1 MATEIG
7 FEEFF
12 TRLIA
17 VENRV
22 DAISARFEGIQLY
35 PLLRV
40 RIFYALT
47 QMLGIFD
54 NPHPAQKKS
63 TAPQTFEPIVD
74 LGNFSKAPI
83 VVLPFR
89 RIVGASD
96 PYSDRILEI
105 LGDPNNP
112 LVKKPGKIRVLKF
125 EPTEASAEPDL
136 LRLKS
141 YFAEKY
147 LAAAEAKIQSKNF
160 QKSAIRWKRIVAALE
175 GEFGVELRKFRKYP
189 PAGLSQALA
198 ETAGYEEF
206 FKKTGTKH
214 LFIVNAYSAPAIV
227 LGAKKARV
235 KVHEIQHGFITALH
249 PAYSYPSANG
259 KPVSVGH
266 APDNLLVWGDFW
278 VDNVPLPKGTK
289 AVVTGPTAAF
299 KAYREKVQNQN
310 RIIPKQVLF
319 TSQGAVATQLLTSA
333 INTAK
338 TLKDHNVIYRLH
350 PNETLEDYERMATEI
365 AGKSLPKNFSFSHK
379 DPIFLDLVSQ
389 SEYLVGAFST
399 TLYEGLAL
407 GCKVLV
413 LPLPGFE
420 HVKRAIAL
428 DDMTLVSSLEELPG
442 QLATAKPAANPKR
455 YYA

>member
-1 MATEIG
+1 MANQIS

-12 TRLIA
+12 NRLVA
-17 VENRV
+17 VEARTG
-22 DAISARFEGIQLY
+22 AIEAKFEGIQLY

-47 QMLGIFD
+47 QGLGLFD
-54 NPHPAQKKS
+54 NPHPNSKKPEAAS
-63 TAPQTFEPIVD
+63 DVVPITNLDTF
-74 LGNFSKAPI
+74 GKAKV

-89 RIVGASD
+89 RQVNATD

-105 LGDPNNP
+105 LAEPKNP
-112 LVKKPGKIRVLKF
+112 LVKNPGEIRVLKF
-125 EPTEASAEPDL
+125 EPTGDNSEPDMQR
-136 LRLKS
+136 LRA

-147 LAAAEAKIQSKNF
+147 LPAATAQIKGKNFAKSAAAWK
-160 QKSAIRWKRIVAALE
+160 AIIDGLE
-175 GEFGVELRKFRKYP
+175 TEFGVDLEKFRKYP
-189 PAGLSQALA
+189 PLAMRLALA
-198 ETAGYEEF
+198 EQQGFADF
-206 FKKTGTKH
+206 FKKISAKH
-214 LFIVNAYSAPAIV
+214 LFIVNAYSEQSIV
-227 LGAKKARV
+227 LGARKAGV
-235 KVHEIQHGFITALH
+235 EVHEIQHGFITALH

-299 KAYREKVQNQN
+299 KAYREKVQNDN